1 MLWGKE
7 THRFRTRMSVERDV
21 RNELRA
27 LPHHDLR
34 VNNSAASI
42 FPPLI
47 YLWLC
52 VRVCRK
58 QRSWV

>member
-7 THRFRTRMSVERDV
+7 THRFRTRKSVERDV

-34 VNNSAASI
+34 EAA
-42 FPPLI
+42 FLGVDDAC
-47 YLWLC
+47 W
-52 VRVCRK
+52 
-58 QRSWV
+58 